1 VAATKGAGPR
11 TGAGEE
17 VDVGG
22 QVPRRGRRHGHR
34 EQQRH
39 REDRSRGPAD
49 VVLEVVRNVPAPM
62 HRRNSTLAALAAT
75 VAVLVLALI
84 FGGSDSKQGEADAA
98 AVPGQ
103 PSVEIVSP
111 RNGARQT
118 SHAVVVK
125 AIVRNFRLAP
135 LQFGRDPRLG
145 EGHIRFSLNRVPDCV
160 DPVKLLHA
168 INSPIGNGRLVGAS
182 FDYPPY
188 SGPNGVLAE
197 RIGSAGSYSPSTRP
211 EIFYHGLPPGFYR
224 LILNLAQNNGTTTPV
239 HAVTN
244 FQILPRP
251 GHGPKPCA
259 GGKVPSAKAAARLNG

>member
-1 VAATKGAGPR
+1 MFSPMA
-11 TGAGEE
+11 
-17 VDVGG
+17 
-22 QVPRRGRRHGHR
+22 
-34 EQQRH
+34 
-39 REDRSRGPAD
+39 SRKTIA
-49 VVLEVVRNVPAPM
+49 
-62 HRRNSTLAALAAT
+62 AALAAT
-75 VAVLVLALI
+75 AAVLALVLV
-84 FGGSDSKQGEADAA
+84 FGGSSDSKRAKAEEGS
-98 AVPGQ
+98 PGQ
-103 PSVEIVSP
+103 PRVEIVSP

-125 AIVRNFRLAP
+125 TIVENFRLAP
-135 LQFGRDPRLG
+135 RRFGQDPQLG

-197 RIGSAGSYSPSTRP
+197 RIGTAGSYSPSTRP
-211 EIFYHGLPPGFYR
+211 EIFYRDLPPGFYR
-224 LILNLAQNNGTTTPV
+224 LIVNLAQNSGATTPA

-251 GHGPKPCA
+251 GHGPKPCEK
-259 GGKVPSAKAAARLNG
+259 GKVPSAKAAARLSR